1 MIRRFRR
8 TSRFLRAG
16 FRLFTREVLSILRN
30 PVFAI
35 LTILG
40 NTMLLSSALLFL
52 LVERGVNPTVHH
64 YGDALW
70 WAAIT
75 MTTVGYGDITP
86 VTATG
91 KILAVFVVFTS
102 GALFF
107 TFLGLLS
114 AAIVKLQVG
123 ELEREVHELE
133 RSLRELRQAQERK

>member
-16 FRLFTREVLSILRN
+16 FRLFTREVTAILRN
-30 PVFAI
+30 PVFAVI
-35 LTILG
+35 TILG
-40 NTMLLSSALLFL
+40 NAILLSSALLFL
-52 LVERGVNPTVHH
+52 LVERGTNPAVHH

-75 MTTVGYGDITP
+75 MTTVGYGDVTP
-86 VTATG
+86 MTAAG
-91 KILAVFVVFTS
+91 KFLAVFVVFTS

-114 AAIVKLQVG
+114 AAIVRLQVG

-133 RSLRELRQAQERK
+133 RSLREFRQAQENK